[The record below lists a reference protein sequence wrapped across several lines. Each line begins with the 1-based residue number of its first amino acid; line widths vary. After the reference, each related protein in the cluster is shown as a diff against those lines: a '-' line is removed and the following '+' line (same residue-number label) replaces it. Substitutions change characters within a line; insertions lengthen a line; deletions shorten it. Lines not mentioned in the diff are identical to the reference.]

1 METHDV
7 VVVGAG
13 PVGLTLAVELG
24 QRGKS
29 VLVLEKRKKL
39 GKLPKMERCNAR
51 TMENFRRMGLAE
63 RIRQA
68 GLDNDMP
75 MDVFICDENLVR
87 EPLVHHHYPSVSK
100 LKEEYREANDG
111 SSPAEPYQLISQY
124 TLEPLLVDAL
134 AELAS
139 VEVRFDAEVTSFTDH
154 GESVTVRYRNSE
166 GEEASAPAAYLVGCD
181 GAASEVRKALGFEL
195 EGDSLLEMRQAL
207 FYSENLL
214 DQIPIGAGRHYHVA
228 DDKSSFLIV
237 QDDKKHFSLH
247 ATVDLDEEMPAL
259 FEKILGFPVEYE
271 TLYVGSWRQRL
282 MLSNGYS
289 AGRVFIAGD
298 AAHLVIPTGGLGM
311 NTGHGDAVDLAWKLA
326 AALDGWGGEGLL
338 ESYELERRPIG
349 ARNIAA
355 SRKATMGRRKWRGMW
370 SPAITARDVEGD
382 KARNE
387 LAAIA
392 DEEQRWSNDLYG
404 IELGYGYLKSPVIS
418 YGEDYAIDEL
428 GLDFKYTPRT
438 LEGFRVPNV
447 RLEDGTPLQDSLGR
461 EYTILCIGTD
471 PGAAKALENAIAGI
485 GAPVKTFQAT
495 SEDARKVY
503 GEGYLLLRPDL
514 HIAWRGTLMPKD
526 PAHLA
531 ALVTGHRA
539 AQGRATREQA
549 LAALAVGQ

>member
-87 EPLVHHHYPSVSK
+87 EPLVHHRYPSVSE
-100 LKEEYREANDG
+100 LKEQYRAAIDG
-111 SSPAEPYQLISQY
+111 SAPAEPYQLISQY

-166 GEEASAPAAYLVGCD
+166 GTEASAQAAYLVGCD

-247 ATVDLDEEMPAL
+247 ATVASDEEMPAL
-259 FEKILGFPVEYE
+259 FERILGFPVEYE

-289 AGRVFIAGD
+289 SGRVFIAGD

-382 KARNE
+382 KARTE

-447 RLEDGTPLQDSLGR
+447 RLEDGAPLQDSLGR

-485 GAPVKTFQAT
+485 GAPVKTFQVT

-514 HIAWRGTLMPKD
+514 HIAWRGTLLPND

-539 AQGRATREQA
+539 AQGRAAHEQ
-549 LAALAVGQ
+549 ALAVGQ